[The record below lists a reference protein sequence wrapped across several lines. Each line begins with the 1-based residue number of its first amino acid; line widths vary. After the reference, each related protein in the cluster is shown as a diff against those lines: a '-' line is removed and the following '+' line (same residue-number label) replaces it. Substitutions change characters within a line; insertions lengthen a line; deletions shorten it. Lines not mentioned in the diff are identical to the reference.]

1 MRQGSNDSRCKY
13 NTDHLSKLNRKIS
26 ILHELFGEIIINQA
40 VYDEIKAKRSY
51 GYDEVDP
58 HFIRTQSIR
67 SLQRFIDESA

>member
-1 MRQGSNDSRCKY
+1 MIVVA
-13 NTDHLSKLNRKIS
+13 NTTPIISLSSTEKIS